1 MLMKFIRKPIRVGA
15 AAAAA
20 LFASAALVSAQQMP
34 EKGREPS
41 ARDKGDGKEMR
52 EPPRARPD
60 AGADQRKGG
69 DRPDLGD
76 PRGGSKGVEGP
87 DKDRPKGA
95 ERPDRDRPK
104 GAERPDKDAPKG
116 AERPDK
122 DAPKG
127 AERPDK
133 DAPKAAERPDKDRPK
148 GAERPGFDQD
158 KDRTKGAE
166 GPERGQPKGARL
178 SEQQRSEVGTKL
190 RQTRV
195 EKTQV
200 RVNVNVGSPVPRT
213 VRLYPLPAAIL
224 TVAPGY
230 RGYSYFVR
238 EDDTIVIVDT
248 RSYVVVEVIPAV
260 TRAAGLSL
268 SPEQMRFIH
277 SMVPKERTVDM
288 RLRLALGAEVPARVE
303 LLPFPSEVR
312 AQIPELVGYRYIV
325 AGDDVV
331 IVDPRTRDIALVISE

>member
-1 MLMKFIRKPIRVGA
+1 MMFIKKPIRVGV

-20 LFASAALVSAQQMP
+20 LFASAALVSAQQTP

-60 AGADQRKGG
+60 AGADQRGSG
-69 DRPDLGD
+69 DRPDMGD
-76 PRGGSKGVEGP
+76 RKGGSKGVEGP

-122 DAPKG
+122 D
-127 AERPDK
+127 
-133 DAPKAAERPDKDRPK
+133 RPK

-158 KDRTKGAE
+158 QDRTKGAE
-166 GPERGQPKGARL
+166 RPEQGQSKGARL

-195 EKTQV
+195 EKTRV
-200 RVNVNVGSPVPRT
+200 RVNVNVGSPIPRT
-213 VRLYPLPAAIL
+213 IRLYPLPAAIL
-224 TVAPGY
+224 AVAPGY

-238 EDDTIVIVDT
+238 DDDTIVIVDA
-248 RSYVVVEVIPAV
+248 RSYVVVEVIPAA

-268 SPEQMRFIH
+268 SPEQMRFVH

-312 AQIPELVGYRYIV
+312 ARVPELVGYRYIV